1 MTYWIAGHPE
11 MTRCFK
17 TLITHNRVFD
27 TKAKGYSTD
36 ELWLSE
42 HDVGGYTRWENPD
55 VYERYNPLKHVVN
68 SAQPMLIILGANNYR
83 VPITQRISAFTALQP
98 RGIQS

>member
-1 MTYWIAGHPE
+1 MFPPW
-11 MTRCFK
+11 
-17 TLITHNRVFD
+17 
-27 TKAKGYSTD
+27 
-36 ELWLSE
+36 LWLSE

-83 VPITQRISAFTALQP
+83 VPITQRISAFTALQR